1 MDQGAQPRVLVPA
14 QPGMAVVVRA
24 QRQVQPGGQRG
35 RRMRRPQPVRDQGLL
50 PVREPPRVGGRVFS
64 YQVHRLA
71 QHVVLQPLP
80 ADDRLERLR
89 VVRQERIVQVH
100 ATASLPRAG
109 RDRPLLAFHD
119 PPAHGADSRP
129 ALARRGTQAHAPTI
143 RQHRAARTLSGRRGR
158 PPLCGLKRA
167 SARTHAARALLD
179 GQPRRRTTSC
189 AFIPRAK
196 YSSAARA
203 LSSTLNLRPP
213 IRDQTFPRPN
223 PQHSVRTPVG
233 YRTKCDASPP
243 PTEMPKRWNVTI
255 PALSPGHCGGC
266 NV

>member
-119 PPAHGADSRP
+119 PPAHGADAPHWR
-129 ALARRGTQAHAPTI
+129 AAARRPMPPRYASTAP
-143 RQHRAARTLSGRRGR
+143 ARTLSGRRGR

-179 GQPRRRTTSC
+179 GQPRRRTTSR

-196 YSSAARA
+196 YSSTARA

-223 PQHSVRTPVG
+223 PQHSVRTP
-233 YRTKCDASPP
+233 
-243 PTEMPKRWNVTI
+243 TELCLVYDYQRQ
-255 PALSPGHCGGC
+255 
-266 NV
+266 

>member
-1 MDQGAQPRVLVPA
+1 MDQGAQPRVPVPA
-14 QPGMAVVVRA
+14 QPGMAVVARA
-24 QRQVQPGGQRG
+24 QRQVQPGGQGG

-109 RDRPLLAFHD
+109 RDRPLLVFHD

-143 RQHRAARTLSGRRGR
+143 RQHRAGPHPLGQTRPAAPMRPEARVRAHPRRKSAPGR
-158 PPLCGLKRA
+158 PAQTPHHLPRVHPAREILLRRA
-167 SARTHAARALLD
+167 RPLLD
-179 GQPRRRTTSC
+179 AEPATTHQRPDLPPTQPPTFRPHPRR
-189 AFIPRAK
+189 IPYKMRRK
-196 YSSAARA
+196 
-203 LSSTLNLRPP
+203 
-213 IRDQTFPRPN
+213 
-223 PQHSVRTPVG
+223 
-233 YRTKCDASPP
+233 PP
-243 PTEMPKRWNVTI
+243 P
-255 PALSPGHCGGC
+255 H
-266 NV
+266 